1 MGVEK
6 YWNSHCGTVRGV
18 ESVAKRPR
26 PAAGAQL
33 GLGNGDFVVKSM
45 NTVL

>member
-1 MGVEK
+1 M
-6 YWNSHCGTVRGV
+6 
-18 ESVAKRPR
+18 AKRPW

-33 GLGNGDFVVKSM
+33 GLGNVDFVVKSM